1 MGPDIGWDS
10 RLHSRTTTIPMH
22 SETRTK
28 VLNACLI
35 LTSLIGY
42 LEWGGDKRTFLF
54 QAEAD
59 VIGNLVS
66 DPVSAIH
73 PLTLIPLVG
82 QLMLLVT
89 LFQKRPGRKLT
100 FIGLACLSML
110 LLFMFFIGLFALKFK
125 IVFSTVPFI
134 IAGVLTVRNQRKAV
148 PASSKTT

>member
-1 MGPDIGWDS
+1 
-10 RLHSRTTTIPMH
+10 MH

-35 LTSLIGY
+35 LTSLVGY

-66 DPVSAIH
+66 DPLSAIH

-134 IAGVLTVRNQRKAV
+134 TAGVLTVRNQRKAV